1 MENLYAADQKRDFE
15 ELFRAPGAL
24 YRDTPFWAWNCKLNA
39 DQIRRQ
45 IAAFREMGMGGFHM
59 HARTGLATAYLEP
72 EFMKMVRECV
82 DVAKRDSM
90 LAWLYDEDRW
100 PSGAA
105 GGIVTRDPKFRAR
118 HLLFTPDR
126 RTEAP
131 DTANDDSGR
140 LLACYAIRFDAD
152 GCLAESR
159 MIGEEEEPGEGFE
172 KFYLYRLI
180 RENGSWFN
188 DVTYVDT
195 LNPAAI
201 RRFVEVTHEAYAK
214 CAGDEFGRTVPAI
227 FTDEPQF
234 SFKSVLKFA
243 RERKEVILPFTDD
256 LPETYRAAYGV
267 EFLPTLPE
275 LIWELPGGAWS
286 QARYRYHDHVAERF
300 AAAFADTIGDWC
312 EAHNLRLTGHMM
324 SEPTLES
331 QTSALGE
338 AMRSYRSFQLPGIDM
353 LCDAMEFTT
362 AKQAQSASH
371 QYGYGGVLSELYGV
385 TDWDCDFTVYKGQGD
400 WQAALGVTVR
410 VPHLAWMSMEGEAKR
425 DYPASIAW
433 QSPWWK
439 QYRLIA
445 DHFARVDA
453 ALTRGTPHVRVGVI
467 HPVESYWMV
476 YGPQDQTARR
486 RQQISEGFE
495 NTVRWLLDGLVDF
508 DLIAESLLPSQ
519 CPVQLGKHFIVGR
532 MAYDLIV
539 VPPGITLRS
548 TTIDRLE
555 SFVAAGGRV
564 VFAGDV
570 AVCCDAVLSDRP
582 AKLAEKC
589 RRIDFSRTALLDA
602 VEECRELKV
611 IRQDGYPAEKLLY
624 QMRRDGEKRILFIAN
639 TERAGEVQSLRV
651 MIRGSWQL
659 RFLNTRNGDVT
670 PVAARIENG
679 WTTAEYDFAPHGHLL
694 LELLPAAESVGEL
707 LPRIVGTAEE
717 VEAATVGFLRGTMPV
732 TLDEPNVLVLD
743 LPEWRLK
750 GEAEWRPREEI
761 LRLDDQVRD
770 LLGLRRRGGHIVQPW
785 VQRASGE
792 AKGTVELR
800 FTVESAVDIAKPELA
815 FEPPEQFEIEWD
827 GQPVA
832 FRDTGFWTDECVRR
846 SAFPAIAAGKHELIF
861 RCAYSARTGL
871 ERFYLLGDFG
881 VELRGDEAR
890 LTAPVRE
897 LHWGEIASQ
906 GLPFYGG
913 NVTYHASFVL
923 AAGGPCRLRIPGRLT
938 PGRHSMPK
946 ALRDNQ
952 AVREVPRAGFSG
964 TLIGVAVDGRE
975 AGEIAFAPF
984 ECPLGELSAGRH
996 AVDLTLYGHRAN
1008 SFGVIH
1014 LAFRIPWIGPQAW
1027 RTEGDQFCYEYQIRP
1042 LGITMSPRILR
1053 GC

>member
-1 MENLYAADQKRDFE
+1 MENLYAADQKMDFE

-24 YRDTPFWAWNCKLNA
+24 YRDTPFWAWNCKL
-39 DQIRRQ
+39 DLEQIRRQ

-59 HARTGLATAYLEP
+59 HARTGLETAYLEP

-90 LAWLYDEDRW
+90 LAWLYDEVRW

-105 GGIVTRDPKFRAR
+105 GGIVTREPKFRAR
-118 HLLFTPDR
+118 YLLFTPDR

-131 DTANDDSGR
+131 DAANDDSGR
-140 LLACYAIRFDAD
+140 LLGCYAIRFDAD

-172 KFYLYRLI
+172 KFYLYRMI
-180 RENGSWFN
+180 RKNDSWFN
-188 DVTYVDT
+188 DETYVDT

-201 RRFVEVTHEAYAK
+201 RRFVEVTHDAYAK
-214 CAGDEFGRTVPAI
+214 CVGDEFGRTVPAI

-234 SFKSVLKFA
+234 SFNSVLKFA

-256 LPETYRAAYGV
+256 LPETYRAAYGA

-286 QARYRYHDHVAERF
+286 LARYRYHDHVAERF

-312 EAHNLRLTGHMM
+312 EAHNLRLTGHMLA
-324 SEPTLES
+324 EPTLES

-353 LCDAMEFTT
+353 LCDSMEFTT

-371 QYGYGGVLSELYGV
+371 QYGCGGVLSELYGV

-410 VPHLAWMSMEGEAKR
+410 VPHLAWMSMAGEAKR

-439 QYRLIA
+439 QYRLIT

-453 ALTRGTPHVRVGVI
+453 ALTRGTPQVRVGVI

-486 RQQISEGFE
+486 RRQISDGFE
-495 NTVRWLLDGLVDF
+495 NTVAWLLDGLVDF

-532 MAYDLIV
+532 MAYDMIV

-555 SFVAAGGRV
+555 TFVAAGGKV
-564 VFAGDV
+564 VFAGEV

-589 RRIDFSRTALLDA
+589 RRVDFSRTALLDA
-602 VEECRELKV
+602 VEECRDLKV

-624 QMRRDGEKRILFIAN
+624 QMRRDGEKRILFLAN
-639 TERAGEVQSLRV
+639 SERAGEIRSLRV
-651 MIRGSWQL
+651 MIRGGWQL
-659 RFLNTRNGDVT
+659 RLLNTQNGRVT
-670 PVAARIENG
+670 PVRARIENN
-679 WTTAEYDFAPHGHLL
+679 WTTVEYDFAPHGHLL
-694 LELLPAAESVGEL
+694 LELLPASESVGDE
-707 LPRIVGTAEE
+707 LPRIVSDPDE

-750 GEAEWRPREEI
+750 GESAWRPHEEI

-770 LLGLRRRGGHIVQPW
+770 LLQLRRRGGQIVQPW

-792 AKGTVELR
+792 VKGGVELR
-800 FTVESAVDIAKPELA
+800 FTVDSAVDIPAAELA
-815 FEPPEQFEIEWD
+815 FEPPEEFEIEWD
-827 GQPVA
+827 GRPVE
-832 FRDTGFWTDECVRR
+832 FRDTGFWTDECVRKC
-846 SAFPAIAAGKHELIF
+846 AFPAIAAGKHELIF
-861 RCAYSARTGL
+861 RCGYSARTGL

-897 LHWGEIASQ
+897 LHWGDIALQ

-913 NVTYHASFVL
+913 NVTYHASMEL
-923 AAGGPCRLRIPGRLT
+923 PSGGPCRLRIPGRTT
-938 PGRHSMPK
+938 PGRHSMPG
-946 ALRDNQ
+946 ALRENL
-952 AVREVPRAGFSG
+952 VCREVPCSGFSG
-964 TLIGVAVDGRE
+964 TLIGVAVDGKA

-984 ECPLGELSAGRH
+984 ECPLGELAAGPH
-996 AVDLTLYGHRAN
+996 VVDLTLYGHRAN

-1027 RTEGDQFCYEYQIRP
+1027 RTRGEQFCYEYRLRP
-1042 LGITMSPRILR
+1042 LGIMLSPRILR
-1053 GC
+1053 G

>member
-1 MENLYAADQKRDFE
+1 MENLYAADQKKDLE

-24 YRDTPFWAWNCKLNA
+24 YRDTPFWAWNCKL
-39 DQIRRQ
+39 DREQIRRQ

-59 HARTGLATAYLEP
+59 HARTGLATAYLGP
-72 EFMKMVRECV
+72 EFMSMVRECV

-105 GGIVTRDPKFRAR
+105 GGIVTREPKFRAR
-118 HLLFTPDR
+118 YLLFTPNR

-131 DTANDDSGR
+131 DAANDNSGK
-140 LLACYAIRFDAD
+140 LLGCYAVRFDAD

-159 MIGEEEEPGEGFE
+159 MIGEEEAPGEGFE
-172 KFYLYRLI
+172 KFYLYRMV
-180 RENGSWFN
+180 RGKESWFN
-188 DVTYVDT
+188 DETYVDT

-214 CAGDEFGRTVPAI
+214 CAGEEFGRTVPAI

-243 RERKEVILPFTDD
+243 GERKDVILPYTDD
-256 LPETYRAAYGV
+256 LPESYRAAYGA

-275 LIWELPGGAWS
+275 LVWELPGGAWS
-286 QARYRYHDHVAERF
+286 LARYRYHDHVAERF
-300 AAAFADTIGDWC
+300 AAAFADTIGEWC

-353 LCDAMEFTT
+353 LCDDMEFTT

-371 QYGYGGVLSELYGV
+371 QYGCGGVLSELYGV

-410 VPHLAWMSMEGEAKR
+410 VPHLAWMSMAGEAKR

-439 QYRLIA
+439 RYRLIS

-453 ALTRGTPHVRVGVI
+453 ALTRGAPQVRVGVI

-486 RQQISEGFE
+486 RSQISEGFE
-495 NTVRWLLDGLVDF
+495 NTVSWLLDGLVDF

-519 CPVQLGKHFIVGR
+519 SPVQLGKHFIVGR

-539 VPPGITLRS
+539 VPPGITMRS

-555 SFVAAGGRV
+555 SFVAAGGKV
-564 VFAGDV
+564 IFAGDV

-589 RRIDFSRTALLDA
+589 CRIDFSRTALLDA
-602 VEECRELKV
+602 VEECRDVKV
-611 IRQDGYPAEKLLY
+611 VRQDGYPAEKLLY
-624 QMRRDGEKRILFIAN
+624 QMRRDGEKRILFLVN
-639 TERAGEVQSLRV
+639 TERAGEIRPLRV
-651 MIRGSWQL
+651 MIRGAWQL
-659 RFLNTRNGDVT
+659 RLFDTHSGAVT
-670 PVAARIENG
+670 PVEARQENG
-679 WTTAEYDFAPHGHLL
+679 WTIVENDFPPHGHLL
-694 LELLPAAESVGEL
+694 LELLPSSESVGRP
-707 LPRIVGTAEE
+707 LPRIVAGEAE

-743 LPEWRLK
+743 LPEWRLA
-750 GEAEWRPREEI
+750 GEAAWRPREEI
-761 LRLDDQVRD
+761 LRADDQIRD
-770 LLGLRRRGGHIVQPW
+770 LLGLRRRGGQIVQPW
-785 VQRASGE
+785 AQAASGE
-792 AKGTVELR
+792 PVGRVELR
-800 FTVESAVDIAKPELA
+800 FTVEATCDLAAPELA
-815 FEPPEQFEIEWD
+815 FEPPAEPFEIEWD
-827 GQPVA
+827 GQPVT
-832 FRDTGFWTDECVRR
+832 FHDSGFWTDECVRKTP
-846 SAFPAIAAGKHELIF
+846 FPAIAAGKHELIF
-861 RCAYSARTGL
+861 RCDYSARSGL

-881 VELRGDEAR
+881 VEVRGDETR
-890 LTAPVRE
+890 LIAPVRE
-897 LHWGEIASQ
+897 LHWGDIAAQ

-913 NVTYHASFVL
+913 NVTYHATVDL
-923 AAGGPCRLRIPGRLT
+923 PAGGPCRLRIPGRY
-938 PGRHSMPK
+938 HMPE
-946 ALRDNQ
+946 ALHGNLV
-952 AVREVPRAGFSG
+952 VREVPYAGFHG
-964 TLIGVAVDGRE
+964 TLIEVAVDGRE
-975 AGEIAFAPF
+975 AGAIAFAPF
-984 ECPLGELSAGRH
+984 ECPLGELAAGRH

-1027 RTEGDQFCYEYQIRP
+1027 RTRGDQFCYEYRLRP
-1042 LGITMSPRILR
+1042 LGITTAPRILR
-1053 GC
+1053 EC